1 MHWICRLLTV
11 GSAGLLCVLAGCGTP
26 AAVPTVNAPAVI
38 QTTSA
43 LPPAIGTAA
52 ANATVNA
59 PAAIQT
65 ASALPAIVGT
75 AAANT
80 TVNAPAVIQTAA
92 ALPAVVGTTAANTM
106 VVQLAAENNSGETGT
121 AVLTELNG
129 KTTVLITVVGEPAGA
144 SQPAHI
150 HDGQCGPT
158 LGKVVYPLSDV
169 VNGVS
174 TTTLNVTIAQLKAAK
189 YGLNGHKSAAEIGTY
204 TFCGN
209 LPQ

>member
-1 MHWICRLLTV
+1 MNIARSFVTLC
-11 GSAGLLCVLAGCGTP
+11 SAGLLLLLAGCGPSQTVVPPTVVIP
-26 AAVPTVNAPAVI
+26 AIPTVNI
-38 QTTSA
+38 
-43 LPPAIGTAA
+43 
-52 ANATVNA
+52 

-65 ASALPAIVGT
+65 ASGLPAIAGT

-80 TVNAPAVIQTAA
+80 MI
-92 ALPAVVGTTAANTM
+92 L
-106 VVQLAAENNSGETGT
+106 QLAAENNSGETGT

-129 KTTVLITVVGEPAGA
+129 KVTVVLTIIGEPAGA

-158 LGKVVYPLSDV
+158 LGKVVYPLTDV

-174 TTTLNVTIAQLKAAK
+174 TTTIDTTMAKLKSAK

-209 LPQ
+209 LTQ